1 MTRTAVDE
9 TFDHVIKVVAE
20 QLLPRGFARRGRVL
34 RIMAKDT
41 CGIVEFQR
49 SMKNSRDRLLFT
61 VNVGVV
67 SGCLLETGPSG
78 LKNARVIDAHVRER
92 IGMLLPEH
100 SDKWW
105 EITPSTDPDALA
117 REISDLVVKEE
128 VPYVQRYLSMESII
142 SLWESGQSPGL
153 TNKQRLNN
161 LAALKTKRQGGEG

>member
-9 TFDHVIKVVAE
+9 TFDHVIKVVAG
-20 QLLPRGFARRGRVL
+20 QLLPRGFVRRGRVL

-78 LKNARVIDAHVRER
+78 LKNA
-92 IGMLLPEH
+92 
-100 SDKWW
+100 
-105 EITPSTDPDALA
+105 
-117 REISDLVVKEE
+117 
-128 VPYVQRYLSMESII
+128 ES
-142 SLWESGQSPGL
+142 L
-153 TNKQRLNN
+153 TRTCGN
-161 LAALKTKRQGGEG
+161 E